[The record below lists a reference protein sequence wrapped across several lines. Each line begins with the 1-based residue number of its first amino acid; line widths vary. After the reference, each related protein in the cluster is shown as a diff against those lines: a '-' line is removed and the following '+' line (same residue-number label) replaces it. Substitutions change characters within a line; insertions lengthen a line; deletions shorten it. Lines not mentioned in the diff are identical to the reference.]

1 MRVISTVSEFQSALD
16 HARLSKTVGLVPTMG
31 YLHEGHGSLI
41 QRANSENDF
50 VAVTVFVNPLQ
61 FGVNE
66 DFSTYPRDLD
76 RDVELAKHSG
86 ADIVFAPTINEMYPN
101 YPEALP
107 TKVSV
112 SKLSEVLDGKSRPG
126 HFDGVATVV
135 AKLFA
140 MAGKVSAYFGEKD
153 FQQLA
158 IIRQLASD
166 LSFPVKVIGCKTIR
180 EADGLAASSRNVRL
194 TQDNRRAALVLYK
207 ALQLGKELV
216 ESGENNSITV
226 TRAMESLIKGEVRA
240 ELDYATCVDPK
251 TLLVPDVIRNDVQL
265 LVAAKFSDVRLID
278 NLKANFPEPIN
289 RAGGGVQNNDVV
301 KADSLRLERG

>member
-16 HARLSKTVGLVPTMG
+16 QARLSKTVGLVPTMG
-31 YLHEGHGSLI
+31 YLHDGHASLI
-41 QRANSENDF
+41 VRAHSENDF

-61 FGVNE
+61 FGVSE

-76 RDVELAKHSG
+76 RDVELARQAG
-86 ADIVFAPTINEMYPN
+86 ADVVFAPTINEMYPD

-140 MAGKVSAYFGEKD
+140 MAGRVSAYFGEKD

-158 IIRQLASD
+158 IINQMAAD
-166 LSFPVKVIGCKTIR
+166 LSFPVKVIGCKTVR
-180 EADGLAASSRNVRL
+180 ETDGLAASSRNVRL
-194 TQDNRRAALVLYK
+194 SEDDRQAALILYK
-207 ALQLGKELV
+207 ALQLGKGLI

-226 TRAMESLIKGEVRA
+226 ARAMESLIKCEARA

-265 LVAAKFSDVRLID
+265 LVAAKFSNVRLID
-278 NLKANFPEPIN
+278 NVKANFSEPN
-289 RAGGGVQNNDVV
+289 TRAGSGFQNNNVV